1 MRHVNTEQE
10 DSRTNER
17 RKKPRKVWAVKKED
31 RGAAVLEW
39 KVDRR
44 SKEQQEDADDP
55 LARTYNFLQKLSVP
69 GMALED
75 ESPLHRDGLDPYDNA
90 RAYKNK
96 KPVGRK

>member
-1 MRHVNTEQE
+1 MRHVNIEQE
-10 DSRTNER
+10 DSRTIER
-17 RKKPRKVWAVKKED
+17 RKKPRKVWAIKKD

-44 SKEQQEDADDP
+44 SKEQDADDP

-69 GMALED
+69 GLGLED
-75 ESPLHRDGLDPYDNA
+75 ESPLRRDGRDPYDNA
-90 RAYKNK
+90 RAFKNQ

>member
-17 RKKPRKVWAVKKED
+17 RKNPRKVWAIKKD

>member
-1 MRHVNTEQE
+1 MT
-10 DSRTNER
+10 ER
-17 RKKPRKVWAVKKED
+17 RKKPRKDWAIKSD

-44 SKEQQEDADDP
+44 HSEGHEADDP

-75 ESPLHRDGLDPYDNA
+75 ETPRSRAERNPYDSA
-90 RAYKNK
+90 RAFKNK

>member
-1 MRHVNTEQE
+1 MM
-10 DSRTNER
+10 ER
-17 RKKPRKVWAVKKED
+17 RKKARKVWAINRD
-31 RGAAVLEW
+31 RGAVLEW

-44 SKEQQEDADDP
+44 HTDAQETDDP

-75 ESPLHRDGLDPYDNA
+75 ETPLRRDGLDPYDNA
-90 RAYKNK
+90 RAFKNE